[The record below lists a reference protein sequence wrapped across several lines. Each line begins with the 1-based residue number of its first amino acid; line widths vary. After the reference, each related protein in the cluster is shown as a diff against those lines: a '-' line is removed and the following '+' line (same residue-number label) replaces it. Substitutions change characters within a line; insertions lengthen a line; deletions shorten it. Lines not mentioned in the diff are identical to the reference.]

1 MPYIKQEK
9 REFYRPEIDDLVEK
23 LTNFSSPKHIVS
35 VGELNY
41 VFSKILWT
49 IFDQNPSYTLG
60 NNLTGC
66 LECVKQEFYRRR
78 LSLLEEKKMLDNG
91 DLIIP

>member
-41 VFSKILWT
+41 IFSKILWT

-60 NNLTGC
+60 NGLVGC
-66 LECVKQEFYRRR
+66 IECVKQEFIRRK
-78 LSLLEEKKMLDNG
+78 LNNYEDEKIKENG
-91 DLIIP
+91 DI

>member
-60 NNLTGC
+60 NGLVGC
-66 LECVKQEFYRRR
+66 IECVKQEFYRKR
-78 LSLLEEKKMLDNG
+78 LASYEDLKEKEHGSL
-91 DLIIP
+91 

>member
-49 IFDQNPSYTLG
+49 IFDLNPSYTLG
-60 NNLTGC
+60 NGLVGC
-66 LECVKQEFYRRR
+66 IECVKQEFIRRK
-78 LSLLEEKKMLDNG
+78 LNNYEDEKIKENG
-91 DLIIP
+91 DI

>member
-60 NNLTGC
+60 NGLVGC
-66 LECVKQEFYRRR
+66 IECVKQEFIRRK
-78 LSLLEEKKMLDNG
+78 LNNYEDEKIKENG
-91 DLIIP
+91 DI

>member
-35 VGELNY
+35 GGELNY

-49 IFDQNPSYTLG
+49 IFDLNPSYTLG
-60 NNLTGC
+60 NGLVGC
-66 LECVKQEFYRRR
+66 IECVQQEFIRRK
-78 LSLLEEKKMLDNG
+78 LNNYEDEKIKENG
-91 DLIIP
+91 DI

>member
-1 MPYIKQEK
+1 MPYIQQKSRVYYDK
-9 REFYRPEIDDLVEK
+9 EIDALLEK
-23 LTNFSSPKHIVS
+23 LTNYNTPNHLV

-41 VFSKILWT
+41 CISKILWT
-49 IFDQNPSYTLG
+49 IFDKNPSYTLG